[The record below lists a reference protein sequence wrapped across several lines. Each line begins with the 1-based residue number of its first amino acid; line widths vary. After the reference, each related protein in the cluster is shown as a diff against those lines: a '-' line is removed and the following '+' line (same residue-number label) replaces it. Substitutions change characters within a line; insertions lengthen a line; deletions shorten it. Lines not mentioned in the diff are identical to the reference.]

1 MTISWSRYCNK
12 SCETAGG
19 DGKDDGHNEP
29 CESACNRLNITCE
42 WVWGKSCH
50 VLPNQPPAYKEVCS
64 GAATESDCLK
74 LNLTCAWS
82 PGPREGR

>member
-1 MTISWSRYCNK
+1 M
-12 SCETAGG
+12 
-19 DGKDDGHNEP
+19 
-29 CESACNRLNITCE
+29 TCE

-64 GAATESDCLK
+64 GAATESACLK